1 MELQAGFVGGIVVP
15 LWRALAQSLPALTFA
30 ADQADAN
37 HHYYTSRA
45 AQLRLS
51 QKSFMSIEGGAD
63 SSSISISSS
72 SNEEVEVEEAVELID
87 LEYRQVGNTYIA
99 FILQIYVIEIE

>member
-37 HHYYTSRA
+37 HQHYTARA
-45 AQLRLS
+45 AELRRS
-51 QKSFMSIEGGAD
+51 QKSFMSMEGAD
-63 SSSISISSS
+63 IISSS
-72 SNEEVEVEEAVELID
+72 GNEDVGEEEEAVEFID
-87 LEYRQVGNTYIA
+87 LEYRQVNTLHIITSA
-99 FILQIYVIEIE
+99 RSLILCD

>member
-37 HHYYTSRA
+37 HQHYTARA
-45 AQLRLS
+45 AELRFS
-51 QKSFMSIEGGAD
+51 QKSFMSMEGGD
-63 SSSISISSS
+63 SNSSD
-72 SNEEVEVEEAVELID
+72 EMVGEEEAVDFID
-87 LEYRQVGNTYIA
+87 LEYRQVNKPHGNP
-99 FILQIYVIEIE
+99 

>member
-37 HHYYTSRA
+37 HQHYTARA
-45 AQLRLS
+45 AELRRS
-51 QKSFMSIEGGAD
+51 QKSFMSMEGAD
-63 SSSISISSS
+63 IISS
-72 SNEEVEVEEAVELID
+72 SNEEVGEEEEAVEFID
-87 LEYRQVGNTYIA
+87 LEYRQVN
-99 FILQIYVIEIE
+99 ILHIITSARPLAHQM